1 VTAPNPSFSPG
12 RRAPVQPDDTG
23 APRRWTL
30 HGLNNGLIFAAT
42 YHGVRLLPRAVSYAI
57 GHVGSWLAW
66 RAMRTT
72 REAIADNL
80 APLFPAEDR
89 PRRERRALDTLRSY
103 SRDAIDFLRAVA
115 GPRVSPYELFD
126 LVEEN
131 RALFEGLL
139 ARGKGIILITGHYG
153 NWEVG
158 SLLIR
163 DGLDLPLRI
172 VAMAEANPTVNRIRL
187 EIREKMGAETI
198 EVRQSLD
205 TALQIRR
212 CLADNNIVAMLVD
225 RHYGKD
231 RIPVTL
237 FGRQAWFLRTP
248 FLMAHITGAPLVPCA
263 VERIGPGRFRARPVQ
278 PIFIATDL
286 ERDEALRRGAQEVA
300 NAIEARV
307 REHPDYWYHFYRYWD
322 AQRDEYTGLD

>member
-1 VTAPNPSFSPG
+1 VTAPNLNFSPD
-12 RRAPVQPDDTG
+12 RPAPLPPDEID

-30 HGLNNGLIFAAT
+30 HALNNGLIFAAT
-42 YHGVRLLPRAVSYAI
+42 YQGVRVLPRSVSYAI
-57 GHVGSWLAW
+57 GHVGTWLAW
-66 RAMRTT
+66 RAMRAT

-80 APLFPAEDR
+80 APLFPGEDR
-89 PRRERRALDTLRSY
+89 RQRERRALDTLRSY
-103 SRDAIDFLRAVA
+103 ARDAIDFLRTIA

-126 LVEEN
+126 LVDEH
-131 RALFEGLL
+131 RARFEGLL

-172 VAMAEANPTVNRIRL
+172 VAMAEANPTVNRIRH

-231 RIPVTL
+231 RIPVTM
-237 FGRQAWFLRTP
+237 FGRPVWFLRTP
-248 FLMAHITGAPLVPCA
+248 FLMAHMSGAPLLPCA
-263 VERIGPGRFRARPVQ
+263 VERIGPGRFRARSMQPV
-278 PIFIATDL
+278 FIATDL
-286 ERDEALRRGAQEVA
+286 PRDDALRRGAQEVA
-300 NAIEARV
+300 DAIEARV
-307 REHPDYWYHFYRYWD
+307 REHPEYWYHFYRYWD

>member
-1 VTAPNPSFSPG
+1 M
-12 RRAPVQPDDTG
+12 G

-30 HGLNNGLIFAAT
+30 HGLNNGLIFWLT
-42 YHGVRLLPRAVSYAI
+42 YHGVRLLPRSVSYAI

-66 RAMRTT
+66 RAWRTT

-80 APLFPAEDR
+80 APVFPDESR
-89 PRRERRALDTLRSY
+89 QQRERRALDTLRAY
-103 SRDAIDFLRAVA
+103 ARDAIDFLRAIA

-126 LVEEN
+126 LVDEH
-131 RALFEGLL
+131 RALFGGLL
-139 ARGKGIILITGHYG
+139 ANGKGIILITGHYG

-163 DGLDLPLRI
+163 DCLDLPLWI
-172 VAMAEANPTVNRIRL
+172 VAMAEANPTVNRIRR
-187 EIREKMGAETI
+187 EIRQQVGAETI
-198 EVRQSLD
+198 EVRQSFD

-212 CLADNNIVAMLVD
+212 CLAGNNIVAMLVD

-231 RIPVTL
+231 RIPVRL

-248 FLMAHITGAPLVPCA
+248 FLMAQMSGAPLLPCA
-263 VERIGPGRFRARPVQ
+263 VERIGTGRFRARPVQ
-278 PIFIATDL
+278 PIVIARDL
-286 ERDEALRRGAQEVA
+286 EREEALRRGAQEVA

-307 REHPDYWYHFYRYWD
+307 REYPEYWYHFYRYWD

>member
-1 VTAPNPSFSPG
+1 M
-12 RRAPVQPDDTG
+12 G

-30 HGLNNGLIFAAT
+30 HGLNNGLIFWLT
-42 YHGVRLLPRAVSYAI
+42 YHGVRLLPRSVSYAI

-66 RAMRTT
+66 RAWRTT

-80 APLFPAEDR
+80 APVFPDESR
-89 PRRERRALDTLRSY
+89 QQRERRALDTLRAY
-103 SRDAIDFLRAVA
+103 ARDAIDFLRAIA

-126 LVEEN
+126 LVDEH
-131 RALFEGLL
+131 RALFGGLL
-139 ARGKGIILITGHYG
+139 ANGKGIILITGHYG
-153 NWEVG
+153 NWEIG

-163 DGLDLPLRI
+163 DGLDLPLRV
-172 VAMAEANPTVNRIRL
+172 VAMAEANPTVNRIRR
-187 EIREKMGAETI
+187 EIRQQVGAETI
-198 EVRQSLD
+198 EVRQSFD

-212 CLADNNIVAMLVD
+212 CLAGNNIVAMLVD

-231 RIPVTL
+231 RIPVRL

-248 FLMAHITGAPLVPCA
+248 FLMAQMSGAPLLPCA
-263 VERIGPGRFRARPVQ
+263 VERIGTGRFRARPVQ
-278 PIFIATDL
+278 PIVIARDL
-286 ERDEALRRGAQEVA
+286 EREEALRRGAQEVA

-307 REHPDYWYHFYRYWD
+307 REYPEYWYHFYRYWD